1 MQVWQTLNSEWETG
15 TCGQSQG
22 QARSKRCFA
31 VKNKPHIIYVWY
43 IYFLLT
49 DYIDSFPYSLAR
61 KMLVLPNGSEK
72 MNIHNVGSLQW
83 QREHKSLKLG
93 GKPIIRSAR
102 ISARWSGD
110 VCLSHI
116 SSVFRGSLKLKL
128 KSNLHYFDRFLM
140 LEKGG
145 GRRVCPLSFRGSSG
159 AYLSGGVW
167 VLLPPPL
174 FAYNF
179 P

>member
-1 MQVWQTLNSEWETG
+1 MSEKQERADKVRDKLG
-15 TCGQSQG
+15 LRDALQSKT
-22 QARSKRCFA
+22 SLILFMSDIC
-31 VKNKPHIIYVWY
+31 

-102 ISARWSGD
+102 ISAR
-110 VCLSHI
+110 
-116 SSVFRGSLKLKL
+116 
-128 KSNLHYFDRFLM
+128 
-140 LEKGG
+140 
-145 GRRVCPLSFRGSSG
+145 
-159 AYLSGGVW
+159 
-167 VLLPPPL
+167 
-174 FAYNF
+174 
-179 P
+179 